1 VLATH
6 WWGYPCDIES
16 LRAICEPRGVA
27 IVEDAAQAV
36 LARLDG
42 DDDGALAGTAGLAG
56 CFSLFSKKQLCVGE
70 GGVVVTADA
79 AIADRV
85 RSLRSHAM
93 TTVTW
98 DRHRGHAETYDIV
111 DVGFNYRMD
120 EPRAALGLSRLPRLA
135 DAIEARRA
143 VVRSYRE
150 HLAGV
155 DGVELPWSDEAVERS
170 AHFCFGPVFADR
182 ETRDRV
188 RAALTEAQIQTTWY
202 PSITRFSE
210 YERLGPLR
218 RAEEIS
224 WRHLALPLSATLT
237 RSEVQRVC
245 DVIEA
250 TLG

>member
-1 VLATH
+1 M
-6 WWGYPCDIES
+6 
-16 LRAICEPRGVA
+16 
-27 IVEDAAQAV
+27 
-36 LARLDG
+36 
-42 DDDGALAGTAGLAG
+42 
-56 CFSLFSKKQLCVGE
+56 
-70 GGVVVTADA
+70 VTADA

-120 EPRAALGLSRLPRLA
+120 EPRAALALSRLPRLA

-224 WRHLALPLSATLT
+224 WRHLALPLSATLDAL
-237 RSEVQRVC
+237 RGAAGV
-245 DVIEA
+245 
-250 TLG
+250 